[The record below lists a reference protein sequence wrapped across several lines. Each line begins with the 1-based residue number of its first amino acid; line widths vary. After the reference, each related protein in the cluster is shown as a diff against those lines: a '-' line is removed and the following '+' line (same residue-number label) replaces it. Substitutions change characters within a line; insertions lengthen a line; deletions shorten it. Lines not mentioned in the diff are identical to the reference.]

1 MPLEY
6 NLNSS
11 LKEKQT
17 ALLPTMNEATSNEIA
32 PDKISGRISEEYV
45 RAWGVWNKHPKLQG
59 RKDGGREGRKGM
71 WEEKGGKRETS
82 TAATQLQQGKK
93 NRVLWKGDRQ
103 TSIGAK

>member
-45 RAWGVWNKHPKLQG
+45 RA
-59 RKDGGREGRKGM
+59 
-71 WEEKGGKRETS
+71 
-82 TAATQLQQGKK
+82 
-93 NRVLWKGDRQ
+93 
-103 TSIGAK
+103 

>member
-32 PDKISGRISEEYV
+32 LDKISGGISED
-45 RAWGVWNKHPKLQG
+45 N
-59 RKDGGREGRKGM
+59 M
-71 WEEKGGKRETS
+71 
-82 TAATQLQQGKK
+82 
-93 NRVLWKGDRQ
+93 
-103 TSIGAK
+103 